1 MDVGWEEHDFLFGI
15 LDQDTVFVDP
25 PIIWRADL
33 AQLHK
38 ESHWAKPSAVR
49 HGQPIPSHQAGT
61 DGACVA
67 LRPDPGF
74 QGNPSIYPALP
85 I

>member
-49 HGQPIPSHQAGT
+49 HGQPHAKPPGWDRWCVRGT
-61 DGACVA
+61 
-67 LRPDPGF
+67 
-74 QGNPSIYPALP
+74 
-85 I
+85 

>member
-25 PIIWRADL
+25 PFIWRADL

-38 ESHWAKPSAVR
+38 VAGLNHQQSGMDSPM
-49 HGQPIPSHQAGT
+49 PSHQAGT